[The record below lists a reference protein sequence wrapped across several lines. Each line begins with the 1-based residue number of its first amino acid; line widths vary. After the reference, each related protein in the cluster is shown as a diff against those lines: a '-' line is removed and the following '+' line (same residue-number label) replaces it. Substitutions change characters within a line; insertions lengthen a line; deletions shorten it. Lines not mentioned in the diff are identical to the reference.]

1 MESLRVRYRRLSPDV
16 PVPQY
21 QTAGSVAFD
30 LSAAADA
37 TVAPGSVALL
47 RTGLIVEVPEGYALL
62 LASRSSGPT
71 KLGLHTPH
79 GFGVIDQDYHGPADE
94 LLVQVF
100 NPGTAPVTIATG
112 TRIAQALI
120 VPILRATLEEADALA
135 DTSRGGFGSTGGHG

>member
-1 MESLRVRYRRLSPDV
+1 MESPRVRYRRLSPDV

-30 LSAAADA
+30 LSAAEDA
-37 TVAPGSVALL
+37 SIAPGAVALL
-47 RTGLIVEVPEGYALL
+47 KTGLIIEVPEGHALL
-62 LASRSSGPT
+62 LASRSSGPM

-100 NPGTAPVTIATG
+100 NPGTTPVSIAKG

-120 VPILRATLEEADALA
+120 VPILRATLEEADTLA
-135 DTSRGGFGSTGGHG
+135 SVSRGGFGSTGGHG